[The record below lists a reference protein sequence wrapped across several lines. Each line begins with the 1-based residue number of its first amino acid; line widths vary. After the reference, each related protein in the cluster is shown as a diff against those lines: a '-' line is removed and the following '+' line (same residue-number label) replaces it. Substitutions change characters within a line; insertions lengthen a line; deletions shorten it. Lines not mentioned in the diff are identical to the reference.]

1 MEIKLG
7 NWFKKQFQPRV
18 FREACNSSSGLMIRI
33 LRIRYIRA
41 FSPFL
46 ALLLL
51 TLLNSPAKA
60 LDPSRAI
67 TQYIQTSWTTESGLP
82 QNSIHAIAQT
92 SNGYLWLG
100 TEEGLTRFDGVRF
113 TTYNHA
119 DTPGLPSNYVQALAA
134 GRDGTLWIGTDT
146 GLAEFGPSSN
156 VASSG
161 RFRTISV
168 TDGLPSNNVTAL
180 LEDADGVLWV
190 GTTGG
195 LRYVRDGRVQTGPFA
210 GPVLS
215 ASITSIAE
223 GAGRTLWVGTMTG
236 LFQLHDG
243 RILSYTTRNGL
254 PSNAISSLAAAGDGS
269 VWVGTL
275 NGGLFR
281 ISEGH
286 VVLAGVRLPTSSI
299 QALLEDGDSLWISFD
314 RHGIGRLKDG
324 KLTVYNSSRGLPSD
338 ICTHA
343 LFKDSEGNLWI
354 GLLDAGLLQLRMGKF
369 AVFGKPEGLSGNYI
383 GNLLQA
389 QDGSMWIGADITGLN
404 HLLPDGKVEIWDRR
418 NGLPNAAVFAL
429 LQTRDG
435 SLWVGYRNGALA
447 RIRNR
452 QVSVY
457 RDPASMN
464 VSLNALFEDREG
476 SLWVGF
482 WGTGLT
488 QFEDGHFR
496 HMVGKERISQIAQ
509 SRDGA
514 LWIATDGDGLQRL
527 HHGVWTRFD
536 TSQGLPSNHMMSVY
550 ADNSGDVW
558 TGTASGGLS
567 RIRGDRVVSWTLKEG
582 LREST
587 VGSIV
592 EDNAGQLWL
601 GGDNGIY
608 RISKQELNEAA
619 EAGSARIHPVQYGTS
634 DGLRS
639 RETLYGSM
647 PSASKGRD
655 GRVWFGTIAGAAA
668 VDPAHLPVDK
678 VAPPTWIE
686 NIRFDSRNVPMID
699 GARIGPGSGNIE
711 ATFTAA
717 SFVAPNHVYFRY
729 RLIGFDPGWI
739 YSGTRRSAWY
749 TNLPPGHY
757 TFVVQAQNSD
767 GVLNK
772 KGSSFS
778 FVILPPATQTPLAY
792 LFYALLAVLLGWG
805 VVALRTR
812 VLVRRHQELSRIVAE
827 RTAQLE
833 AEKTALEAARRE
845 LHIQA
850 THDAMTGMY
859 NRAAVLEHLQ
869 REISRAQRDGTIL
882 GVVVADLDHF
892 KNVNDDYGHLCGD
905 QVIVECAVRFRAAL
919 RGYDVLGRIGGEEF
933 LILLPGWDLPKAPER
948 INDLLHAIGNQAFVT
963 DKAELRVTCSFGVAT
978 FNPRLD
984 APEPL
989 ELLRRA
995 DAALYAAKNSG
1006 RNCARFDQLAH
1017 ESASLLIH

>member
-1 MEIKLG
+1 M
-7 NWFKKQFQPRV
+7 
-18 FREACNSSSGLMIRI
+18 
-33 LRIRYIRA
+33 
-41 FSPFL
+41 
-46 ALLLL
+46 
-51 TLLNSPAKA
+51 
-60 LDPSRAI
+60 
-67 TQYIQTSWTTESGLP
+67 P
-82 QNSIHAIAQT
+82 QNSVHAIAQT
-92 SNGYLWLG
+92 PNGYLWLG
-100 TEEGLTRFDGVRF
+100 TEEGLARFDGVKF
-113 TTYNHA
+113 TTYDEA
-119 DTPGLPSNYVQALAA
+119 DTPGLPSNYIQVLAA
-134 GRDGTLWIGTDT
+134 DREGALSIGTDT
-146 GLAEFGPSSN
+146 GLAEFRPSPNSGGQ
-156 VASSG
+156 G

-168 TDGLPSNNVTAL
+168 KDGLPSNNVTAL
-180 LEDADGVLWV
+180 LEDADGILWV

-195 LRYVRDGRVQTGPFA
+195 LRCVRDGRVQTGPIS
-210 GPVLS
+210 GPVTS

-223 GAGRTLWVGTMTG
+223 GAGRTLWVGTLTG

-254 PSNAISSLAAAGDGS
+254 PSNAISSSAAAGDGS

-286 VVLAGVRLPTSSI
+286 VVVPAVRLPTSAI
-299 QALLEDGDSLWISFD
+299 QALLEDGDSLWICFD

-324 KLTVYNSSRGLPSD
+324 KLTVYNSALGLPSD

-343 LFKDSEGNLWI
+343 LFKDIEGNLWI
-354 GLLDAGLLQLRMGKF
+354 GLLDAGLLQLRTGKF

-389 QDGSMWIGADITGLN
+389 QDGSMWVGADMTGLN
-404 HLLPDGKVEIWDRR
+404 HLLPDGKIEIWDRR

-452 QVSVY
+452 QVRVY
-457 RDPASMN
+457 RDPASLN
-464 VSLNALFEDREG
+464 VSLNSLFEDREG
-476 SLWVGF
+476 RLWVGF

-488 QFEDGHFR
+488 QFEDGRFQHLL
-496 HMVGKERISQIAQ
+496 GKERISQIAQ

-527 HHGVWTRFD
+527 RHGVWTRFD
-536 TSQGLPSNHMMSVY
+536 ISRGLPSNHMMSVY

-567 RIRGDRVVSWTLKEG
+567 RIRGDRVVSWTPKEG

-592 EDNAGQLWL
+592 EDNAGHLWL

-608 RISKQELNEAA
+608 RISKEELNLAA
-619 EAGSARIHPVQYGTS
+619 EAGSARIHPAQYGIA

-655 GRVWFGTIAGAAA
+655 GRVWFGTIAGAA
-668 VDPAHLPVDK
+668 VIDPAHLPVDN

-686 NIRFDSRNVPMID
+686 SIRFDSKRVPMKNGI
-699 GARIGPGSGNIE
+699 RIGPGSGNIE

-729 RLIGFDPGWI
+729 RLIGFDPDWI

-749 TNLPPGHY
+749 TNLPPGRY

-767 GVLNK
+767 GLLNNQ
-772 KGSSFS
+772 GASFQ
-778 FVILPPATQTPLAY
+778 FVIVPPLA
-792 LFYALLAVLLGWG
+792 LTPVAFVLYAIAAILLGWG
-805 VVALRTR
+805 VLALRTR

-833 AEKTALEAARRE
+833 AEKSALEAARRE

-869 REISRAQRDGTIL
+869 REISRAQREGTTL
-882 GVVVADLDHF
+882 GVVVADLDYF
-892 KNVNDDYGHLCGD
+892 KDVNDTYGHLCGD
-905 QVIVECAVRFRAAL
+905 QVIIECAVRFRTAL
-919 RGYDVLGRIGGEEF
+919 RGYDLLGRIGGEEF
-933 LILLPGWDLPKAPER
+933 LILLPGWDLPRAPER
-948 INDLLHAIGNQAFVT
+948 IFDLLHAIGDRVFVT
-963 DKAELRVTCSFGVAT
+963 DKAKLSVTCSFGVAT
-978 FNPRLD
+978 FVPSLD
-984 APEPL
+984 EPEPQ

-995 DAALYAAKNSG
+995 DAALYAAKSSG
-1006 RNCARFDQLAH
+1006 RNCARFDHLAH
-1017 ESASLLIH
+1017 EQAGLLIH